1 MKYIMFA
8 VFLVTLSGTAL
19 SQKIKIKDN
28 VATVDA
34 VPFLKWD
41 KRNMVEISIMGINST
56 EEEIYAMWLDYSD
69 PTKITKSNPEGKVRW
84 IELNFLTLNKK
95 CEIDSRGQN
104 GLVKFIYENKIYVD
118 NALSAENVDK
128 VIAKYGMR
136 FTQNRP
142 GGGNVN
148 IYINN

>member
-1 MKYIMFA
+1 MFA